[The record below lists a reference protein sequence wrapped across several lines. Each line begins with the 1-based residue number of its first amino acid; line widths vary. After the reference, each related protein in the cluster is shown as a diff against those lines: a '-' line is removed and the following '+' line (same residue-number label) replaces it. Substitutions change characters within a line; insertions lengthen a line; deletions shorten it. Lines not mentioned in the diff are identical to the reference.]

1 MTLFLLLLTFLSFA
15 DDEVIL
21 HEDLAAHITT
31 DAKTGRVGRL
41 SLSRSPGTNL
51 NSNLL
56 LSSLSVV
63 VYDRISVGTIP
74 ILYFA
79 ENHRF
84 NITLKYSFWQG
95 EEWNWALASQYALY
109 RARGFVSD
117 PPYDPYYIEVNAYSL
132 QLVLNYLPRG
142 SRWAFGYSLNHIFTD
157 AAVAASSI
165 SESEHK
171 HVAEPGF
178 DISYMWNEHLD
189 TTLGFGWL
197 RNDGLTAYES
207 TAFGFGTSLRWKR
220 PGAFLS
226 APQIGIH
233 YTPKTDNVLYLFST
247 KIY

>member
-1 MTLFLLLLTFLSFA
+1 MTLLLLILTVFSRA
-15 DDEVIL
+15 DDPVVY

-31 DAKTGRVGRL
+31 NAKTGSVGQV

-63 VYDRISVGTIP
+63 VYDRVSVGTIP
-74 ILYFA
+74 ILYLV
-79 ENHRF
+79 ENHRL
-84 NITLKYSFWQG
+84 NLTLKYSFWEG
-95 EEWNWALASQYALY
+95 EEWSWALASQYALY
-109 RARGFVSD
+109 RIRGKLNT
-117 PPYDPYYIEVNAYSL
+117 PPNDPYYIEVNAYSL
-132 QLVLNYLPRG
+132 QLVLNYLPQG

-157 AAVAASSI
+157 AAIASNSI

-171 HVAEPGF
+171 HVAEPGV
-178 DISYMWNEHLD
+178 DISYSWSEHLD
-189 TTLGFGWL
+189 STLGFGWL

-226 APQIGIH
+226 APQVGIH

>member
-1 MTLFLLLLTFLSFA
+1 MMYLLFCCFMTFA
-15 DDEVIL
+15 DESFEGHD
-21 HEDLAAHITT
+21 DLAAHITT
-31 DAKTGRVGRL
+31 DAKTGEVGQI

-63 VYDRISVGTIP
+63 IFDRVSLGTIP

-79 ENHRF
+79 ENHRL
-84 NITLKYSFWQG
+84 NLTLKYTFWEG
-95 EEWNWALASQYALY
+95 EEWSWALASQYALY
-109 RARGFVSD
+109 RARGNLTD
-117 PPYDPYYIEVNAYSL
+117 PPYDPYYIEINAYSL

-142 SRWAFGYSLNHIFTD
+142 SRWAFGYSINHIFTD
-157 AAVAASSI
+157 AAIASNTVSD
-165 SESEHK
+165 SEHK
-171 HVAEPGF
+171 HIAEPGA
-178 DISYMWNEHLD
+178 DVSYAWNSSID
-189 TTLGFGWL
+189 TTIGFGWL
-197 RNDGLTAYES
+197 RNDGISAYES

-233 YTPKTDNVLYLFST
+233 YTPKTDNVLYLLNT